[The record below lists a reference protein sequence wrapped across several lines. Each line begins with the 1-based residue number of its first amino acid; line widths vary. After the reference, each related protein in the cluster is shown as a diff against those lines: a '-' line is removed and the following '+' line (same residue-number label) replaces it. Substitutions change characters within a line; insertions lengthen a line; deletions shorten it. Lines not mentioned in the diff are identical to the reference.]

1 MFLVVVR
8 PGSDLRSLSL
18 YVLIVVVGPGS
29 DLRSLSLYVLIVVVG
44 PGSDLRSLSLNVLIV
59 VIQFNIV
66 YSVFRI
72 QFFLGIYFKFGV

>member
-1 MFLVVVR
+1 MFLVVVG

-29 DLRSLSLYVLIVVVG
+29 DLRSLSLYVLIVVI
-44 PGSDLRSLSLNVLIV
+44 LFI
-59 VIQFNIV
+59 IV

-72 QFFLGIYFKFGV
+72 KIFLGI

>member
-1 MFLVVVR
+1 MVVG

-44 PGSDLRSLSLNVLIV
+44 PGSDLRYLSLNVLIV
-59 VIQFNIV
+59 VILFIIV

-72 QFFLGIYFKFGV
+72 KIFFRNLVKFGV